1 MLQEKKII
9 LNLIKNQQMK
19 NSLVIALS
27 IVSLLWIII
36 IINAIIPIDFNQFGI
51 MPRKTEGIKGIL
63 FAPFLHLNWQHLMS
77 NSMPL
82 IVLLT
87 GLFWLYR
94 KVAFRIL
101 ILSTIIGGGLVWLL
115 GREAFHI
122 GASGVI
128 FSLVAFFI
136 ASGIFKRDFK
146 AILLAIIVFFMY
158 GGIVWGVLPGQ
169 PGVSWE
175 GHLFGFITGIGL
187 AYFFKGV
194 D

>member
-1 MLQEKKII
+1 
-9 LNLIKNQQMK
+9 MK

-82 IVLLT
+82 IILLT

-94 KVAFRIL
+94 KVALRIL
-101 ILSTIIGGGLVWLL
+101 VLSTIIGGGLVWLL

-169 PGVSWE
+169 AGVSWE

-187 AYFFKGV
+187 AYFFKDV
-194 D
+194 E

>member
-1 MLQEKKII
+1 ML
-9 LNLIKNQQMK
+9 NMK
-19 NSLVIALS
+19 NSIVIALS
-27 IVSLLWIII
+27 VLALLWIILI
-36 IINAIIPIDFNQFGI
+36 FDFIIPIDFNKFGI
-51 MPRKTEGIKGIL
+51 IPRDTGGLKGIL
-63 FAPFLHLNWQHLMS
+63 FAPFLHLNWSHLLS

-82 IVLLT
+82 VVLLS
-87 GLFWLYR
+87 GLFWLYN
-94 KVAFRIL
+94 KVAIRVL
-101 ILSTIIGGGLVWLL
+101 IFSTLIGGGLVWIL

-146 AILLAIIVFFMY
+146 AILLAIFVFFMY
-158 GGIVWGVLPGQ
+158 GGVVWGIFPTQ
-169 PGVSWE
+169 SGVSWE

-187 AYFFKGV
+187 AYFYRDV

>member
-1 MLQEKKII
+1 
-9 LNLIKNQQMK
+9 MK
-19 NSLVIALS
+19 NGLVIALS
-27 IVSLLWIII
+27 VVSLLWLIL
-36 IINAIIPIDFNQFGI
+36 IINSVIPIDFNQFGI
-51 MPRKTEGIKGIL
+51 IPRRTEGIKGIL
-63 FAPFLHLNWQHLMS
+63 FAPFLHLNWSHLVS

-87 GLFWLYR
+87 GLFWLYNR
-94 KVAFRIL
+94 VAVRVL
-101 ILSTIIGGGLVWLL
+101 ALSIVIGGGLVWLL
-115 GREAFHI
+115 GRTAFHI

-136 ASGIFKRDFK
+136 ASGIFKKNLK
-146 AILLAIIVFFMY
+146 AILLAVFVFLMY

-187 AYFFKGV
+187 AYFFKDV
-194 D
+194 E

>member
-1 MLQEKKII
+1 
-9 LNLIKNQQMK
+9 MK
-19 NSLVIALS
+19 NGLVIALA
-27 IVSLLWIII
+27 VVALLWIIL
-36 IINAIIPIDFNQFGI
+36 IINYIIPIDFNQFGI
-51 MPRKTEGIKGIL
+51 MPRRTDGIKGIL
-63 FAPFLHLNWQHLMS
+63 FAPFLHLNWAHLIS

-82 IVLLT
+82 IILLT
-87 GLFWLYR
+87 GLFWLYN
-94 KVAFRIL
+94 KVAIRIL
-101 ILSTIIGGGLVWLL
+101 ILSTIIGGSMVWLL

-146 AILLAIIVFFMY
+146 AILLSVIVFFMY

-169 PGVSWE
+169 SGVSWE

-187 AYFFKGV
+187 AYFFRDV

>member
-1 MLQEKKII
+1 
-9 LNLIKNQQMK
+9 MK
-19 NSLVIALS
+19 NSIVIALS
-27 IVSLLWIII
+27 AVALLWAILIIDS
-36 IINAIIPIDFNQFGI
+36 IIPIDFNQFGI
-51 MPRKTEGIKGIL
+51 IPRRTEGLKGIL
-63 FAPFLHLNWQHLMS
+63 FAPLLHANWSHLIS

-82 IVLLT
+82 LVLLT
-87 GLFWLYR
+87 GLFWLYN
-94 KVAFRIL
+94 KVAIRVL
-101 ILSTIIGGGLVWLL
+101 IFSTVIGGGLVWLL

-136 ASGIFKRDFK
+136 ASGIFKKNFK
-146 AILLAIIVFFMY
+146 AIILAVFVFFMY

-187 AYFFKGV
+187 AYFYRDV
-194 D
+194 E